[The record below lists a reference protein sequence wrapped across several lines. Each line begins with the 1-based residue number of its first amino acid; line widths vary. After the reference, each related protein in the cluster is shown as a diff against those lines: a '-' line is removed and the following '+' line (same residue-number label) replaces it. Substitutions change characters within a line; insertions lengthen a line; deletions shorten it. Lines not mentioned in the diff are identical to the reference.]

1 MKLLIKII
9 MYAVFG
15 MIAGYIMK
23 SKGGFLRNL
32 IMGLIGSVVGG
43 FLASLLPIDGAGNW
57 IVSGA
62 ISVAG
67 ACLVI
72 WLGRKFLK

>member
-1 MKLLIKII
+1 MQLLIKII

-43 FLASLLPIDGAGNW
+43 FLASLLPIGGAGNW

>member
-15 MIAGYIMK
+15 MIAGCIMK

-43 FLASLLPIDGAGNW
+43 FLASLLPIGGAGNW